1 MNLLN
6 AGKMEL
12 MKNTNQFR
20 DQVIAQRD
28 DDQGNADLPKTVE
41 DVDKVNLGNVISSA
55 QHKLFNKMLK

>member
-28 DDQGNADLPKTVE
+28 DEGNAELPKTVE
-41 DVDKVNLGNVISSA
+41 DVDKVNLGNVITAS

>member
-28 DDQGNADLPKTVE
+28 DEGNAELPKTVE
-41 DVDKVNLGNVISSA
+41 DVDKVNLGNVITTA